1 MIVKSKAGTDRPYVQ
16 FQGRKY
22 PGSILHVQFEG
33 HAANREYG
41 AAFNVEV
48 EAEVLAYVEKNK
60 KEENQSLYPG
70 SCETY
75 CTLQARPREDTVHFQ
90 VVNGAANRD
99 YGFAFDVP
107 RAENGEL
114 WTYLAEEILFNQ

>member
-1 MIVKSKAGTDRPYVQ
+1 MIVKSKANTNRPYVQ

-60 KEENQSLYPG
+60 KEENISLA
-70 SCETY
+70 ETDAIY
-75 CTLQARPREDTVHFQ
+75 CTIQARPREDTVHFQ